1 VLLARVLGLLMA
13 AALGGCVLM
22 YLVTGE
28 RKYLRYAWLVFKYA
42 VFLSAFVLL
51 ILFGERLAGE
61 Y

>member
-1 VLLARVLGLLMA
+1 MA

-22 YLVTGE
+22 YLATGE
-28 RKYLRYAWLVFKYA
+28 RKYLRYAWLVFKYV

-61 Y
+61 F

>member
-1 VLLARVLGLLMA
+1 MA

-42 VFLSAFVLL
+42 VFLSAFVLPL
-51 ILFGERLAGE
+51 LFGARLAGE
-61 Y
+61 F